1 MTPASRHG
9 AENPAMADQAF
20 DEADAEPG
28 TDIAVIGMAGR
39 FPGAD
44 DVPTFW
50 RNLREGVE
58 SIRPLSDDELRER
71 GVPEATLADP
81 AYVKAAAR
89 LEGVDRF
96 DAAFFEQ
103 RDLFGVAQFGIG
115 FVFDD

>member
-20 DEADAEPG
+20 DEADDEPG

-58 SIRPLSDDELRER
+58 SIRPLSDDELSER
-71 GVPEATLADP
+71 GVPEALEICDINPATGLSGEGIPHLLSRLVDP
-81 AYVKAAAR
+81 
-89 LEGVDRF
+89 
-96 DAAFFEQ
+96 
-103 RDLFGVAQFGIG
+103 
-115 FVFDD
+115 